1 MNAVLKSYGLPG
13 STSWYQCQAMLS
25 VLLGTYPRVSS
36 RIKADLPGWQAPWG
50 PACIDLASWPLSELM
65 QQPALELM
73 GNMDIEPHCDVEN
86 PVQATTSCHS
96 EVLHAAMATSGAPP
110 TANVLDIDD
119 GDDAF
124 PQDDVMDREFLSNA
138 TIARFLKLDARRK
151 HFGRGIIRS
160 EVLSGNIQ
168 KFLKGDIF

>member
-50 PACIDLASWPLSELM
+50 PACVDLASWPLSELM

-73 GNMDIEPHCDVEN
+73 GNMDTEPHCDVEN
-86 PVQATTSCHS
+86 TVQEATTNSD
-96 EVLHAAMATSGAPP
+96 AAMATSGAPP
-110 TANVLDIDD
+110 TANLLDIDD

-124 PQDDVMDREFLSNA
+124 LQDDVMYRDILSKA
-138 TIARFLKLDARRK
+138 VVAGYLKLNARRK
-151 HFGRGIIRS
+151 HYGRGIIRS

-168 KFLKGDIF
+168 KFLEGDSLF